1 MPKVKILKSVIAGK
15 KPCKAGDEVTV
26 TDREARNLMQLKKA
40 ELIQEEAPAPKK
52 KFVKGE

>member
-1 MPKVKILKSVIAGK
+1 MPKVKILKNVIAGK
-15 KPCKAGDEVTV
+15 KSCKAGDEVTV
-26 TDREARNLMQLKKA
+26 TDREARNLIHFNKA